1 VTTTGSPVPT
11 LSETGALPSGVTF
24 TPNDDGTATLVVSA
38 GAATGTTTFTI
49 TASNGV
55 SPQATQAFTLTIN

>member
-1 VTTTGSPVPT
+1 VASAGSPVPT
-11 LSETGALPSGVTF
+11 LSETGALPTGVTF
-24 TPNDDGTATLVVSA
+24 TPNGDGTATLAVSA

-55 SPQATQAFTLTIN
+55 SPPASQAFTLTIN